1 MILQAL
7 KEYYDRKAAD
17 PDSGIAPL
25 GWERKEIPFRV
36 VFDSE
41 GSFVRLEDTREGNG
55 NRRRA
60 KPFIVP
66 SLGEAKGNG
75 IKSNLFWE
83 NAEYLFGIP
92 VDDEKL
98 NRDGGKYLDR
108 VKKQHECFLEKI
120 RTLQSKLASNFI
132 YKAALGFAET
142 VKPADIESDPLWPEA
157 KLLNQSFLMCL
168 ATDSGPVP
176 IPDFPDIK
184 VAIPIPGIE
193 LNDEGTKIRCLVTGE
208 MDCLAKLEPNI
219 KGVKDASTMGAH
231 VVSINNKVSGAGNG
245 GATPAFASFG
255 KEQGENSPIG
265 KRASLAYT
273 TALNTLLGKDSR
285 QKMQVG
291 DATTVFWSEKPTELE
306 DEFLDLFGEPEKD
319 DPEKGVA
326 AVERLLSSVRT
337 GSFAHEDETTRFYV
351 LGLAPNAARISVRFW
366 HNGTVAEMERRFADW
381 FENLLIVHGPRD
393 KEHLS
398 LWRLLVSIAPLGKS
412 ENIPPNLAGA
422 VMRSILEGTPY
433 PATLLSS
440 AILRIKAEHEV
451 TYPRAKLIKAF
462 LNHNLNKERKLT
474 VSLDKENTNI
484 GYRLGRLFAVLEKIQ
499 EEANPKL
506 NATIRDKFYA
516 SASST
521 PNVVYGNLM
530 RLKNHHLGKL
540 SQGRSIYFEKL
551 LGEVISEV
559 PSFPAHLSLDDQGC
573 FAIGYY
579 HQRQDF
585 FTGKQ
590 TKSDIDHAANGVDCS
605 VQTEFSL

>member
-120 RTLQSKLASNFI
+120 RTLQSKLASNVI

-176 IPDFPDIK
+176 IPEFPDIK

-193 LNDEGTKIRCLVTGE
+193 LNDEGAKIRCLVTGE

-319 DPEKGVA
+319 NPDKGVA
-326 AVERLLSSVRT
+326 AVESLLASVRT

-381 FENLLIVHGPRD
+381 FENLRIAHGPRD

-474 VSLDKENTNI
+474 VSLDKENTNV
-484 GYRLGRLFAVLEKIQ
+484 GYRLGRLFAVLEKTQI
-499 EEANPKL
+499 AAINPEK
-506 NATIRDKFYA
+506 TIREKFYA
-516 SASST
+516 SAST
-521 PNVVYGNLM
+521 NPVTVFGNLM
-530 RLKNHHLGKL
+530 RLSGYHLSKL
-540 SQGRSIYFEKL
+540 DSDKKGLRIWLEKQIEEIMS
-551 LGEVISEV
+551 GIGVF
-559 PSFPAHLSLDDQGC
+559 PSHLSLEEQGM

-579 HQRQDF
+579 HQRIARKADE
-585 FTGKQ
+585 KAEDA
-590 TKSDIDHAANGVDCS
+590 SSH
-605 VQTEFSL
+605 ESL

>member
-17 PDSGIAPL
+17 PDSGIASL

-41 GSFVRLEDTREGNG
+41 GNFVRLEDTREGNG

-157 KLLNQSFLMCL
+157 KQLNQSFLMCL

-176 IPDFPDIK
+176 ISDFPDIK

-193 LNDEGTKIRCLVTGE
+193 LNDEGAKIRCLVTGE

-291 DATTVFWSEKPTELE
+291 DSTAVFWSERPTTLE
-306 DEFLDLFGEPEKD
+306 DEFLDLFSEPRKD
-319 DPEKGVA
+319 DPNNGVA
-326 AVERLLSSVRT
+326 AVARLLASVRT
-337 GSFAHEDETTRFYV
+337 GSFSHEDETTRFYV

-381 FENLLIVHGPRD
+381 FENLRIAHGPRD

-474 VSLDKENTNI
+474 VSLDKENANI

-499 EEANPKL
+499 EEANPGL

-521 PNVVYGNLM
+521 PNAVYGNLM

-551 LGEVISEV
+551 LGEVISEI
-559 PSFPAHLSLDDQGC
+559 PSFPAHLSLDDQGS

-590 TKSDIDHAANGVDCS
+590 TKSDSDCATNGVGGS
-605 VQTEFSL
+605 VQTESSL

>member
-25 GWERKEIPFRV
+25 GWEWKEIPYLIVLRE
-36 VFDSE
+36 D
-41 GSFVRLEDTREGNG
+41 GTLVRIEDTQEKVGKKK
-55 NRRRA
+55 RA
-60 KPFIVP
+60 KMFLVP
-66 SLGEAKGNG
+66 QAVKRTVGVSANLLWDNVEYVTGVVCKGKAERVAAQHAAFMERLAEFSECQSVKPIWKFLTSPNFHANLALCPGWNDAIEGCAFVSFKLVGEHYPVFRASDVVARINAMNVCNRGDAKG
-75 IKSNLFWE
+75 
-83 NAEYLFGIP
+83 
-92 VDDEKL
+92 
-98 NRDGGKYLDR
+98 
-108 VKKQHECFLEKI
+108 FL
-120 RTLQSKLASNFI
+120 
-132 YKAALGFAET
+132 
-142 VKPADIESDPLWPEA
+142 
-157 KLLNQSFLMCL
+157 
-168 ATDSGPVP
+168 
-176 IPDFPDIK
+176 
-184 VAIPIPGIE
+184 
-193 LNDEGTKIRCLVTGE
+193 CLVSGE
-208 MDCLAKLEPNI
+208 YDTLANLHPSI
-219 KGVKDASTMGAH
+219 KGVQGTNTTGGNI
-231 VVSINNKVSGAGNG
+231 VSFNF
-245 GATPAFASFG
+245 PAACSFG
-255 KEQGENSPIG
+255 KAQGENAPIG
-265 KRASLAYT
+265 ERAAFEYT
-273 TALNTLLGKDSR
+273 TALNTLLSKDSR
-285 QKMQVG
+285 HKMSVG
-291 DATTVFWSEKPTELE
+291 DTTAVFWSERKTTLE
-306 DEFLDLFGEPEKD
+306 DEFIDMFGEPEKD
-319 DPEKGVA
+319 NPDRGVA
-326 AVERLLSSVRT
+326 AVERLLASVRT

-366 HNGTVAEMERRFADW
+366 HNGTVAEMERRFANW
-381 FENLLIVHGPRD
+381 FENLRIAHGPRD

-474 VSLDKENTNI
+474 VSLDKDNTNV

-499 EEANPKL
+499 EAANPGL

-521 PNVVYGNLM
+521 PNAVYGNLM

-551 LGEVISEV
+551 LGEVISEI
-559 PSFPAHLSLDDQGC
+559 PSFPAHLSLDDQGG

-590 TKSDIDHAANGVDCS
+590 TKSDSDGATNGVGGS
-605 VQTEFSL
+605 VQTESSL

>member
-36 VFDSE
+36 IFDSE
-41 GSFVRLEDTREGNG
+41 GNFIRLEDTREGNG

-60 KPFIVP
+60 RPFIVP

-98 NRDGGKYLDR
+98 NRDGEKYLDR
-108 VKKQHECFLEKI
+108 VKKQHESFLDKI
-120 RTLQSKLASNFI
+120 RTLQPKLASNSI
-132 YKAALGFAET
+132 YQAAFRFAET
-142 VKPADIESDPLWPEA
+142 VKPADVEADPLWQEA
-157 KLLNQSFLMCL
+157 KQLNQSFLMCL
-168 ATDSGPVP
+168 VTDSGPVP
-176 IPDFPDIK
+176 ISDFPDIK
-184 VAIPIPGIE
+184 VAVPIPGIQ
-193 LNDEGTKIRCLVTGE
+193 LDDDVAKIRCLVTGE

-255 KEQGENSPIG
+255 KEQGANSPIG

-306 DEFLDLFGEPEKD
+306 DEFSDLFGEPEKD
-319 DPEKGVA
+319 NPGKGVA
-326 AVERLLSSVRT
+326 AVQRLLASVKT
-337 GSFAHEDETTRFYV
+337 GSFSHEDEVTRFYV
-351 LGLAPNAARISVRFW
+351 LGLAPNSARISVRFW

-381 FENLLIVHGPRD
+381 FENLRIAHGPKD

-398 LWRLLVSIAPLGKS
+398 LLTLLLSIARYNKDRQKWK

-422 VMRSILEGTPY
+422 VMRSILEGAPY

-440 AILRIKAEHEV
+440 AIARIKAEHDV
-451 TYPRAKLIKAF
+451 SYPRAKLIKAF
-462 LNHNLNKERKLT
+462 VNHNLNKERKLT
-474 VSLDKENTNI
+474 VSLDKENTNR

-499 EEANPKL
+499 TAAINPES
-506 NATIRDKFYA
+506 TIREKFYA
-516 SASST
+516 AASTSPVT
-521 PNVVYGNLM
+521 VFGNLM
-530 RLKNHHLGKL
+530 RLSGYHLSKL
-540 SQGRSIYFEKL
+540 DSDKRGLRIWLEKQIEEIMS
-551 LGEVISEV
+551 GIGV
-559 PSFPAHLSLDDQGC
+559 FPPHLSLEEQGM

-579 HQRQDF
+579 HQRIARKAD
-585 FTGKQ
+585 KE
-590 TKSDIDHAANGVDCS
+590 
-605 VQTEFSL
+605 TEDTPSPESL